1 MKLYG
6 HPVSGHSHRVRLF
19 LSILGLSYE
28 DELVDL
34 ATGQHKSPAY
44 LALNAFGEVPVLDD
58 DGVLIADSNAIL
70 VYLARKTGPSHWLPS
85 DPVAEAEVQ
94 RWFSVAAGKVHFGL
108 AAARMHKLFGVPLDY
123 EQAAGRAHAT
133 LEVMEQTLA
142 ENAWLAKTAEP
153 TLADIALYSY
163 VASAG
168 EGGISLDDYPAV
180 RAWLAKV
187 EALDGFIPFALP
199 G

>member
-19 LSILGLSYE
+19 LSILGLPYE
-28 DELVDL
+28 EELVDL
-34 ATGQHKSPAY
+34 ATGQHKSPGY

-70 VYLARKTGPSHWLPS
+70 VYLARKAGPSHWLPA
-85 DPVAEAEVQ
+85 DPVAEAQVQ

-108 AAARMHKLFGVPLDY
+108 ATARLIKLRGVPLNY
-123 EQAAGRAHAT
+123 EEAAGRAYAT
-133 LEVMEQTLA
+133 LKVMEQTLSD
-142 ENAWLAKTAEP
+142 NAWLARTAEP
-153 TLADIALYSY
+153 TLADLALYSY

-168 EGGISLDDYPAV
+168 EGDISLDDYPAV
-180 RAWLAKV
+180 RAWLAEI
-187 EALDGFIPFALP
+187 EALDGFVPFAVL